1 VGRTAAQ
8 AQSVAQSLIL
18 AAELYSLLLCMP
30 TAGDEQSIQDGARR
44 TYSFQLMSQA
54 YDFTI
59 HQNWAFE
66 PHKNSLLQH
75 ILS

>member
-1 VGRTAAQ
+1 M
-8 AQSVAQSLIL
+8 L
-18 AAELYSLLLCMP
+18 AAELYLLLLCILL
-30 TAGDEQSIQDGARR
+30 AVGEQSMQDGC
-44 TYSFQLMSQA
+44 TYDFYQLSQA